1 MLSGGRGMF
10 DPVDR
15 PRGVAKPRG
24 MSGRGYSIDDD
35 LDNLDEMDELDQDE
49 THGVSDV
56 RGWGELC
63 EGGGVNDVRGVG

>member
-1 MLSGGRGMF
+1 MSGPSHGVILSQPATLSGGRGMF

-15 PRGVAKPRG
+15 PRGVVKPRG

-56 RGWGELC
+56 RGRGE
-63 EGGGVNDVRGVG
+63 